1 MCNRDSSRLWTSGRI
16 TWSAIRRILRPRS
29 FLYVVAAFV
38 IFVSGCKHMVPLD
51 TKPLDAAGVSY
62 ASIKKLEA
70 LNITAEEIPEVVKMR
85 SAGFP
90 DDGCVSIVQ
99 IFHQRG
105 KPFDAG
111 EAVAGLYQASVSEDT
126 ILELA
131 NLNQLGISA
140 GEFQVMRLAGL
151 SDAIIL
157 ETAKHQAEGKPTL
170 TGLSLGKL
178 KNSGLREATLLV
190 LVQRGVP
197 DSAADEIIALRKR
210 RATDAEILRRF
221 NGS

>member
-1 MCNRDSSRLWTSGRI
+1 MCNRDSSRLWTDSRI
-16 TWSAIRRILRPRS
+16 TRSAIRRILRPRAS
-29 FLYVVAAFV
+29 LYVVAAFV

-90 DDGCVSIVQ
+90 DDGCVNVVQ

-157 ETAKHQAEGKPTL
+157 ETAKHQAEGTPTL

-197 DSAADEIIALRKR
+197 DSAVDEIIALRKR

>member
-1 MCNRDSSRLWTSGRI
+1 
-16 TWSAIRRILRPRS
+16 
-29 FLYVVAAFV
+29 
-38 IFVSGCKHMVPLD
+38 MVPLD

-90 DDGCVSIVQ
+90 DDACVSIVQ

-157 ETAKHQAEGKPTL
+157 ETAKHQAARQADVDGTVAWEIEKFRSSRSYASYVGAARCSRL
-170 TGLSLGKL
+170 CGGRNHCSAQ
-178 KNSGLREATLLV
+178 ATRDGRGDSSQ
-190 LVQRGVP
+190 VQR
-197 DSAADEIIALRKR
+197 IIALV
-210 RATDAEILRRF
+210 
-221 NGS
+221 